1 MADIAIENDWKGP
14 LIVDFPKIGIVL
26 QDYSTIAL
34 FNIAMV
40 GQQSTY
46 GWFSH
51 YRIPKISTIYPLVMA
66 DIAIENDWKGPL
78 IVDFPIKNRD
88 FPTRL

>member
-1 MADIAIENDWKGP
+1 M
-14 LIVDFPKIGIVL
+14 
-26 QDYSTIAL
+26 AL

-51 YRIPKISTIYPLVMA
+51 YRIPKVSTIYPLVMA

>member
-1 MADIAIENDWKGP
+1 
-14 LIVDFPKIGIVL
+14 
-26 QDYSTIAL
+26 
-34 FNIAMV
+34 MV

-78 IVDFPIKNRD
+78 IVDFPIKISD